1 MAFYLP
7 KGEVMSIYIKDN
19 ARFTVIS
26 DGVIRMEYAEGGA
39 FVDGETLF
47 AKRGMLWEAEAYE
60 DDGLVIKTG
69 SITLYYK
76 GGEFSAETLYADICA
91 EGADVR
97 WHYGDKN
104 KENLGG
110 TLSTLDG
117 VCGFKP
123 LPDGLLSR
131 DGWFVIDDSETPV
144 FEDNWIENRDEGHK
158 VDIYLFAYGKNYRL
172 ALSDLATVSGR
183 FELPRKYFFGSWYSR
198 WWPYTAEEF
207 ISIADEYDKNDFP
220 LDILVMDMDWH
231 YQDWGHQDGEP
242 QYQYGYGHAGANLGW
257 TGYNWNLRLIPDPE
271 GTVKALND
279 RGIAVTLND
288 HPADGIRDTDHVYER
303 FIEKLHRAG
312 YRECVPDIE
321 DKINDRERAYAEKG
335 IENYRFNAGSK
346 AYMDAFFDASGAEM
360 EDKGAA
366 FRWLDWQQDY
376 LYPNVNGMKN
386 LSHLKWLNHLYYENS
401 KRGGLRGQSFSRWG
415 GFGDHKHPAF
425 FSGDAVTD
433 WETLQFEIQMTVSA
447 GNAGCFWWSHD
458 IGGFVDPV
466 EGGQAEL
473 YARWVQFGAF
483 SPALRV
489 HMNGVE
495 GLDRR
500 PWTWGEPYCS
510 VMRDAYH
517 LRSIFMPYI
526 YSSAVESS
534 LMSIPFLRALYIDQP
549 YDEEAYSHNGTYLFG
564 EGMVV
569 SPVCKPLSENGTAE
583 SQVWLPEGI
592 WYDYFTGKRYEK
604 GEHTVLNTL
613 ETFPLFIRAGYPVAT
628 QPYTNRMTS
637 EKLLEPCFIIYAG
650 DSGASMLYEDDGVS
664 DIDKNLCRITNVSY
678 DEDEKTIS
686 VCASNMRY
694 SDGIEKRSIA
704 FEIRNCSYEG
714 AECSSHNISFEKG
727 EDCVKITV
735 HEVSCIEESETIEIK
750 LR

>member
-1 MAFYLP
+1 
-7 KGEVMSIYIKDN
+7 MSVYIKDN

-26 DGVIRMEYAEGGA
+26 DGVIRMEYAEEGA

-47 AKRGMLWEAEAYE
+47 AKRGMLGNSKAYE
-60 DDGLVIKTG
+60 DGCLVIETE

-76 GGEFSAETLYADICA
+76 GGEFTPETLYADIHA
-91 EGADVR
+91 EGVDVR
-97 WHYGDKN
+97 WHYGDIN
-104 KENLGG
+104 KENLWG

-123 LPDGLLSR
+123 LPNGLLSR
-131 DGWFVIDDSETPV
+131 DGWFVIDDSGTPV
-144 FEDNWIENRDEGHK
+144 FDGDWIKNRDGRHT
-158 VDIYLFAYGKNYRL
+158 VDAYLFSYGRNYRL
-172 ALSDLATVSGR
+172 ALSNLAEVSGR
-183 FELPRKYFFGSWYSR
+183 FALPRKYFFGSWYSR

-207 ISIADEYDKNDFP
+207 ISIADEYAENGFP

-231 YQDWGHQDGEP
+231 YQDWGHQEGEP

-271 GTVKALND
+271 GTIKALGD

-288 HPADGIRDTDHVYER
+288 HPADGIRDTDHVYGR
-303 FIEKLHRAG
+303 FIEKLHQAG
-312 YRECVPDIE
+312 YKECVPDIE
-321 DKINDRERAYAEKG
+321 DKINDRERAHMEKG

-346 AYMDAFFDASGAEM
+346 VYMDAFFDSSGAEM

-376 LYPNVNGMKN
+376 LYPNVNGINN
-386 LSHLKWLNHLYYENS
+386 LSHLKWLNHLYYKNS
-401 KRGGLRGQSFSRWG
+401 ERGGVRGQSFSRWG
-415 GFGDHKHPAF
+415 GFGDHKHPAY

-433 WETLQFEIQMTVSA
+433 WETLRFEIQMTVSA

-526 YSSAVESS
+526 YSSAVESAR
-534 LMSIPFLRALYIDQP
+534 MSVPLLRGLYIDQP

-569 SPVCKPLSENGTAE
+569 SPVCKPLSENGTVE
-583 SQVWLPEGI
+583 SNVWLPDGI

-604 GEHTVLNTL
+604 GEHKIVNNL
-613 ETFPLFIRAGYPVAT
+613 ETFPLFVRAGYPIAT

-637 EKLLEPCFIIYAG
+637 EKLTDPCFIIYAG
-650 DSGASMLYEDDGVS
+650 ASGESMLYEDDGISKVE
-664 DIDKNLCRITNVSY
+664 DYLCRVAYVGY
-678 DEDEKTIS
+678 DEEKKTIT
-686 VCASNMRY
+686 VNCSNTCNF
-694 SDGIEKRSIA
+694 DEIENRNIH
-704 FEIRNCSYEG
+704 FEIRCASYEG
-714 AECSSHNISFEKG
+714 AMCGTHNISFEK
-727 EDCVKITV
+727 EKDCAKITI
-735 HEVSCIEESETIEIK
+735 HDVSCLVGNETIEIK
-750 LR
+750 LI